1 MLRLFE
7 KSTIIQVILILAVT
21 VLLWAKAFATPQP
34 MVPTGHYS
42 PLYDFLCQL
51 ALSPTL
57 STILAL
63 LLVIGGGVYLN
74 LILANANLVPQNSL
88 LPTLFFVIAMSANTP
103 ALSPALL
110 AALVIVVIV
119 ERLLLHSTL
128 LTVPSNKIFAT
139 AALIGIASM
148 LYLPAL
154 SLIVAYL
161 LIAINYRLYGWR
173 DWMML
178 LLGLLAP
185 YLFLWSVQLF
195 TDDLLPSFVLMG
207 NDLSAISPTIGDCTV
222 LQGIANIFLLATFII
237 SLFIVWSRLGERPVV
252 WQKNGTTV
260 MILTVAA
267 IAMLPFTQLFPVDL
281 KFFAVPFSFCLCHR
295 LSLPRKHTT
304 GRHKPWRNHL
314 YGLLFILIIIAAIL
328 C

>member
-1 MLRLFE
+1 MTVLVRIILPLSKAIIAVMVLFYGVGHWNSWFNAAIYLDSRSKYPLQLILRE
-7 KSTIIQVILILAVT
+7 ILISNDT
-21 VLLWAKAFATPQP
+21 
-34 MVPTGHYS
+34 
-42 PLYDFLCQL
+42 
-51 ALSPTL
+51 
-57 STILAL
+57 
-63 LLVIGGGVYLN
+63 
-74 LILANANLVPQNSL
+74 
-88 LPTLFFVIAMSANTP
+88 SA
-103 ALSPALL
+103 
-110 AALVIVVIV
+110 
-119 ERLLLHSTL
+119 
-128 LTVPSNKIFAT
+128 
-139 AALIGIASM
+139 
-148 LYLPAL
+148 
-154 SLIVAYL
+154 
-161 LIAINYRLYGWR
+161 
-173 DWMML
+173 
-178 LLGLLAP
+178 
-185 YLFLWSVQLF
+185 
-195 TDDLLPSFVLMG
+195 MG

-314 YGLLFILIIIAAIL
+314 YDLLFILIIIAAIL